1 MWVRCSRTS
10 LTIVCLLPLVAGA
23 QMSHVKAAEQFY
35 DGFLSGQFNQ
45 YIDSMLEL
53 RSKRLRPVDDGTRK
67 KLQIDFRRSI
77 VSALVEKYS
86 PEELAR
92 LTNSTVPENAVQ
104 SGFKEWIEKAM
115 VNTLNQVFG
124 KNLNQNNNEGG
135 LQIRSKGDPE
145 DAISF

>member
-1 MWVRCSRTS
+1 
-10 LTIVCLLPLVAGA
+10 
-23 QMSHVKAAEQFY
+23 MSHVKAAEQFY
-35 DGFLSGQFNQ
+35 DGFLS
-45 YIDSMLEL
+45 
-53 RSKRLRPVDDGTRK
+53 
-67 KLQIDFRRSI
+67 
-77 VSALVEKYS
+77 
-86 PEELAR
+86 
-92 LTNSTVPENAVQ
+92 VQ